1 MAKHRLPCE
10 EDRRPRR
17 LRQPAEQSNGG
28 LEPRARMNRTVTR
41 FLAPRPRRPT
51 PPLVGP
57 YSTVALSGSGS
68 SPIPVFVLGL
78 QRSGTTWLA
87 NVLANHPNAVAVQA
101 EDHFGIHESI
111 FFSHFARAYGDLD
124 DDLNFRRF
132 AAEFTTSDYY
142 MLTGLPPDWL
152 LSDRPGSYPEA
163 FRNVMD
169 EMARRRG
176 GVQLWIEKSPT
187 HTLLAEELAAAFP
200 DARFVGIERRPE
212 PVIASQLRLDGDE
225 PLRYPRRLLRL
236 LSMCLTYSLNQR
248 WLARFCRDCDRC
260 RSTSYE
266 ALFANPARETERI
279 CAFLGVRFTDSM
291 LDLPWR
297 RNTSFEGRHRARD
310 PSTLLTARWSPWP
323 SPPYGWCR
331 SRFCAPSMTGAR
343 RATGSSGRTG
353 AGAAGMPA
361 SPRRLRRFRIL
372 PADPSF
378 GHATPRSNLEP
389 LLRHPVRNAWFATRI
404 PISRSRLLART
415 LSLRAVGDARPPH
428 PSDGGLHRRIPALG
442 QHAGDL
448 RRVAE
453 QSGVPDSPS
462 SARRRRRRQSGRTR
476 HSDGRADQGA
486 EQCDRLADH
495 VPGHGH
501 ACPFGSRVVHRV
513 LSRLVPLRDGF
524 AVCPFDE
531 LVADPGLPISL
542 LNDRF
547 GLDLLNLRLDDEAK
561 KELRD
566 AIAHTQRLRGDPERK
581 WSVPV
586 SSGRWRELG
595 WSTGSQATLVFRSR
609 RVSIERSSTGA
620 RPLINSSRGDHL
632 ASDRP

>member
-1 MAKHRLPCE
+1 
-10 EDRRPRR
+10 
-17 LRQPAEQSNGG
+17 
-28 LEPRARMNRTVTR
+28 MNRTVTR
-41 FLAPRPRRPT
+41 FLAPRPRRLT

-68 SPIPVFVLGL
+68 SPTPVFVLGL

-248 WLARFCRDCDRC
+248 WLARFCRECDRC

-266 ALFANPARETERI
+266 ALSANPARETERI

-297 RNTSFEGRHRARD
+297 RNTSFEGRHQRSGSLNSLDRALV
-310 PSTLLTARWSPWP
+310 TVAVALL
-323 SPPYGWCR
+323 
-331 SRFCAPSMTGAR
+331 
-343 RATGSSGRTG
+343 
-353 AGAAGMPA
+353 
-361 SPRRLRRFRIL
+361 
-372 PADPSF
+372 
-378 GHATPRSNLEP
+378 
-389 LLRHPVRNAWFATRI
+389 
-404 PISRSRLLART
+404 
-415 LSLRAVGDARPPH
+415 
-428 PSDGGLHRRIPALG
+428 
-442 QHAGDL
+442 
-448 RRVAE
+448 
-453 QSGVPDSPS
+453 
-462 SARRRRRRQSGRTR
+462 
-476 HSDGRADQGA
+476 
-486 EQCDRLADH
+486 
-495 VPGHGH
+495 
-501 ACPFGSRVVHRV
+501 
-513 LSRLVPLRDGF
+513 RLVPL
-524 AVCPFDE
+524 
-531 LVADPGLPISL
+531 SL
-542 LNDRF
+542 LRSFHDRRKARH
-547 GLDLLNLRLDDEAK
+547 GIEWPDWCWRR
-561 KELRD
+561 RD
-566 AIAHTQRLRGDPERK
+566 AGIAASSPE
-581 WSVPV
+581 V
-586 SSGRWRELG
+586 SDL
-595 WSTGSQATLVFRSR
+595 
-609 RVSIERSSTGA
+609 A
-620 RPLINSSRGDHL
+620 R
-632 ASDRP
+632 